1 MMTAIGHVDI
11 AFKPGKLQMGQI
23 EKIVWDA
30 FVFEFGSR
38 YDRIGENVPVWMEH
52 PEKPDAVVPSKRR
65 LVDPPSYRIDA
76 IAGNRDNVELI
87 EVKEVGNM
95 TAIGQLLTYR
105 MLFNRTYWGYSGL
118 TMRLVCMR
126 APPTI
131 LFACGC
137 LNIEV
142 TEIGDKI
149 DDLVKSVRRGREVL
163 RVEHESSAPG
173 SRF

>member
-1 MMTAIGHVDI
+1 MMTAIGNVDI
-11 AFKPGKLQMGQI
+11 AFKPGKRQMGQI
-23 EKIVWDA
+23 EEIVWDA
-30 FVFEFGSR
+30 FVLEFGSR
-38 YDRIGENVPVWMEH
+38 YDRIGENVPVWMEY
-52 PEKPDAVVPSKRR
+52 PENRDAVVPSKRR
-65 LVDPPSYRIDA
+65 LVSPPSYRIDA

-105 MLFNRTYWGYSGL
+105 ILFNRCYWGYAGL

-131 LFACGC
+131 LFACEC

-142 TEIGDKI
+142 TEIGDKVG
-149 DDLVKSVRRGREVL
+149 DHVKSVRKGREAL
-163 RVEHESSAPG
+163 RIEQ
-173 SRF
+173 